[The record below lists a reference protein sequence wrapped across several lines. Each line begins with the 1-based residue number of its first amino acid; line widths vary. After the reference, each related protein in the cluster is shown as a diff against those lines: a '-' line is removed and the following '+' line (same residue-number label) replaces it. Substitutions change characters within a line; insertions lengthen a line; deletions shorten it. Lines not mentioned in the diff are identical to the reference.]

1 MSASHFG
8 SGFWPDDYFGLYFQP
23 EAGGVIIGTLSG
35 SFAGAASFAGTLEQP
50 AAQEFEGHGA
60 RYWRTVRKN
69 RENRLRELY
78 EEVRSEDV
86 SPVLEER
93 IEAILEPFRPA
104 LQRPTPEPQPEPL
117 PPPIQID
124 WAAIYAQA
132 EAAERLLAALEEAK
146 REIEDEEDIF
156 LLLAA

>member
-35 SFAGAASFAGTLEQP
+35 SFAGTSSFAATLDQP
-50 AAQEFEGHGA
+50 MAQEFEGHGA

-69 RENRLRELY
+69 RENRERLRELY
-78 EEVRSEDV
+78 EAAREEDLA
-86 SPVLEER
+86 PVHEER
-93 IEAILEPFRPA
+93 IEAILAPFAPA
-104 LQRPTPEPQPEPL
+104 LSM
-117 PPPIQID
+117 PPPSQVD
-124 WAAIYAQA
+124 WAAMPDQA
-132 EAAERLLAALEEAK
+132 ADDLRQAIEAAL
-146 REIEDEEDIF
+146 REVEDEEDIL